1 MRLKYFLR
9 GVGIGILVTTIILTV
24 THSSERRMS
33 DSEVID
39 RAIELGMSF
48 SASHSGQQSSTEEAS
63 SEESSAGQENSGDD
77 VTDDLQHESE
87 AETEMWSQSPSET
100 ASELAGDGEALPGKE
115 SEAVTGMTTQATT
128 ETTETTETIETTEI
142 TETAET
148 TTELTTEIENA
159 GSAAGIMNNE
169 VTCTI
174 NITKGMSS
182 RTVCDMLKQNGIIE
196 DAADFD
202 RYLIKTGYD
211 DKIRVG
217 EVEVNSGMTYEE
229 LTASLYKK

>member
-1 MRLKYFLR
+1 MDIIKSIEHEQLKNKVPVLTVGNTVKVYVKIKEGNRERIQVFEGIIIKKQGGGVNESVTVR
-9 GVGIGILVTTIILTV
+9 KISYGVGVEKTFLVHSPMVEKVEVVRVGKARRARLFYLRDRVGKASKTKEKIGA
-24 THSSERRMS
+24 R
-33 DSEVID
+33 
-39 RAIELGMSF
+39 IEDKEIVLKEDMAEDI
-48 SASHSGQQSSTEEAS
+48 ASPEEAP
-63 SEESSAGQENSGDD
+63 A
-77 VTDDLQHESE
+77 
-87 AETEMWSQSPSET
+87 
-100 ASELAGDGEALPGKE
+100 
-115 SEAVTGMTTQATT
+115 
-128 ETTETTETIETTEI
+128 IETT
-142 TETAET
+142 ET

-229 LTASLYKK
+229 LTALLYKK

>member
-9 GVGIGILVTTIILTV
+9 GVGIGILVTTIILTA
-24 THSSERRMS
+24 THASERRMS

-48 SASHSGQQSSTEEAS
+48 SASHSGQQSGTEEAS
-63 SEESSAGQENSGDD
+63 SDESSTGQETSGDD
-77 VTDDLQHESE
+77 VTDDLQHDSE
-87 AETEMWSQSPSET
+87 TETEMGSQSPSET
-100 ASELAGDGEALPGKE
+100 VSESTSDGEASPGKE
-115 SEAVTGMTTQATT
+115 SEAVTGMTTQAIT
-128 ETTETTETIETTEI
+128 ETT
-142 TETAET
+142 ET
-148 TTELTTEIENA
+148 TTELTTENNNA
-159 GSAAGIMNNE
+159 SSAAGVMNNE

-217 EVEVNSGMTYEE
+217 EFEVNSGMTYEE

>member
-9 GVGIGILVTTIILTV
+9 GVGIGILVTTIILTA
-24 THSSERRMS
+24 THASERRMS

-48 SASHSGQQSSTEEAS
+48 SASHSGQQSGTEEAS
-63 SEESSAGQENSGDD
+63 PDESSTWQETSGDD

-87 AETEMWSQSPSET
+87 TETEMGSQSPSET
-100 ASELAGDGEALPGKE
+100 VSESTSDGEASPGKE
-115 SEAVTGMTTQATT
+115 SEAVTGMTTQAIT
-128 ETTETTETIETTEI
+128 ETT
-142 TETAET
+142 ET
-148 TTELTTEIENA
+148 TTELTTENNNA
-159 GSAAGIMNNE
+159 GSAAGVMNNE

>member
-9 GVGIGILVTTIILTV
+9 GVGIGILVTTIILTA
-24 THSSERRMS
+24 THASERRMS

-48 SASHSGQQSSTEEAS
+48 SASHSGQQSGTEEAS
-63 SEESSAGQENSGDD
+63 SDESSTGQETSGDD
-77 VTDDLQHESE
+77 VTDDLQHDSE
-87 AETEMWSQSPSET
+87 TETEMGSQSPSET
-100 ASELAGDGEALPGKE
+100 VSESTSDGEASPGKE
-115 SEAVTGMTTQATT
+115 SEAVTGMTTQAIT
-128 ETTETTETIETTEI
+128 ETT
-142 TETAET
+142 ET
-148 TTELTTEIENA
+148 TTELTTENNNA
-159 GSAAGIMNNE
+159 SSAAGVMNNE

-182 RTVCDMLKQNGIIE
+182 RTVCDMLKQNGIID

>member
-9 GVGIGILVTTIILTV
+9 GVGIGILVTTIILTA
-24 THSSERRMS
+24 THASERRMS

-48 SASHSGQQSSTEEAS
+48 SASHSGQQSSTEES
-63 SEESSAGQENSGDD
+63 STEESSAGRENAGDD

-87 AETEMWSQSPSET
+87 TETEMGSQSPSET
-100 ASELAGDGEALPGKE
+100 VSESTGDGEVLPGKE
-115 SEAVTGMTTQATT
+115 SEAVTGMTTQAIT
-128 ETTETTETIETTEI
+128 ETT
-142 TETAET
+142 ET
-148 TTELTTEIENA
+148 TTELTTENNNA
-159 GSAAGIMNNE
+159 GSAAGVMNNE

-202 RYLIKTGYD
+202 RYQ
-211 DKIRVG
+211 
-217 EVEVNSGMTYEE
+217 S
-229 LTASLYKK
+229 KKYN

>member
-87 AETEMWSQSPSET
+87 AETEMGSQSPSET

-115 SEAVTGMTTQATT
+115 SGAVTGMTTQATT
-128 ETTETTETIETTEI
+128 ETA
-142 TETAET
+142 ETA
-148 TTELTTEIENA
+148 TELTTENEND
-159 GSAAGIMNNE
+159 GSAAGGMNNE

-174 NITKGMSS
+174 SITKGMSS

>member
-24 THSSERRMS
+24 THASERRMP

-48 SASHSGQQSSTEEAS
+48 SASHSGQQSSTEES
-63 SEESSAGQENSGDD
+63 SPEESSAGQENSGDD

-87 AETEMWSQSPSET
+87 TETEMGSQNPSET
-100 ASELAGDGEALPGKE
+100 VSESTGDGEALPGKE
-115 SEAVTGMTTQATT
+115 SGAVTGMTTQATT
-128 ETTETTETIETTEI
+128 ET
-142 TETAET
+142 AET
-148 TTELTTEIENA
+148 TTELTTENENN
-159 GSAAGIMNNE
+159 GSAAGVMNNE

>member
-48 SASHSGQQSSTEEAS
+48 SASHSGQQSSTEES
-63 SEESSAGQENSGDD
+63 SPEESSAGRENSSDD

-87 AETEMWSQSPSET
+87 TETEMESQSPSET
-100 ASELAGDGEALPGKE
+100 VSESTSDGEASPGKE
-115 SEAVTGMTTQATT
+115 SEAVTGMTTQAIT
-128 ETTETTETIETTEI
+128 ETT
-142 TETAET
+142 ET
-148 TTELTTEIENA
+148 TTELTTENNNA
-159 GSAAGIMNNE
+159 GSAAGVMNNE

-229 LTASLYKK
+229 LTALLYKK

>member
-87 AETEMWSQSPSET
+87 AETEMGSQSPSET

-128 ETTETTETIETTEI
+128 ETA
-142 TETAET
+142 ETAET
-148 TTELTTEIENA
+148 TTELTTENEND

-229 LTASLYKK
+229 LTALLYKK

>member
-1 MRLKYFLR
+1 MSLKYFLR
-9 GVGIGILVTTIILTV
+9 GVGIGILVTTIILTA
-24 THSSERRMS
+24 THASERRMS

-48 SASHSGQQSSTEEAS
+48 SASHSGQQSGTEEAS
-63 SEESSAGQENSGDD
+63 TDESSTGQETSGDD
-77 VTDDLQHESE
+77 VMDDLQHDGET
-87 AETEMWSQSPSET
+87 ETEMGSQSPSET
-100 ASELAGDGEALPGKE
+100 VSESTSDGEASPGKE
-115 SEAVTGMTTQATT
+115 SEAVTGMTTQAIT
-128 ETTETTETIETTEI
+128 ETT
-142 TETAET
+142 ET
-148 TTELTTEIENA
+148 TTELTTENNNA
-159 GSAAGIMNNE
+159 GSAAGVMNNE

>member
-9 GVGIGILVTTIILTV
+9 GVGIGILVTTIILTA
-24 THSSERRMS
+24 THASERRMS

-48 SASHSGQQSSTEEAS
+48 SASHSGQQSGTEEAS
-63 SEESSAGQENSGDD
+63 TDESSTGQETSGDD
-77 VTDDLQHESE
+77 VMDDLQHDGET
-87 AETEMWSQSPSET
+87 ETEMGSQSPSET
-100 ASELAGDGEALPGKE
+100 VSESTSDGEASPGKE
-115 SEAVTGMTTQATT
+115 SEAVTGMTTQAIT
-128 ETTETTETIETTEI
+128 ETT
-142 TETAET
+142 ET
-148 TTELTTEIENA
+148 TTELTTENNNA
-159 GSAAGIMNNE
+159 GSAAGVMNNE

-217 EVEVNSGMTYEE
+217 EVEVNSGMNYEE

>member
-48 SASHSGQQSSTEEAS
+48 SASHSGQQSSTEES
-63 SEESSAGQENSGDD
+63 SPEESSAGQENSGDD

-87 AETEMWSQSPSET
+87 AETEMGSQSPSET
-100 ASELAGDGEALPGKE
+100 ASELAGDGEASPGKE
-115 SEAVTGMTTQATT
+115 SEAVTEMTTKAIT
-128 ETTETTETIETTEI
+128 ETTETTET
-142 TETAET
+142 
-148 TTELTTEIENA
+148 TTELTTENKNA
-159 GSAAGIMNNE
+159 GSAAGVMNNE

>member
-9 GVGIGILVTTIILTV
+9 GVGIGILVTTIILTA
-24 THSSERRMS
+24 THASERRMS

-48 SASHSGQQSSTEEAS
+48 SASHSGQQSGTEEAS
-63 SEESSAGQENSGDD
+63 TDESSTGQETSSDD
-77 VTDDLQHESE
+77 VMDDLQHDGET
-87 AETEMWSQSPSET
+87 ETEMGSQSPSET
-100 ASELAGDGEALPGKE
+100 VSESTSDGEASPGKE
-115 SEAVTGMTTQATT
+115 SEAVTEMTTQAIT
-128 ETTETTETIETTEI
+128 ETT
-142 TETAET
+142 ET
-148 TTELTTEIENA
+148 TTELTTENNNA
-159 GSAAGIMNNE
+159 GSAAGVMNNE

>member
-48 SASHSGQQSSTEEAS
+48 SASHSGQQSSTEES
-63 SEESSAGQENSGDD
+63 SPEESSAGQENSGDD

-87 AETEMWSQSPSET
+87 AETEMGSQSPSET
-100 ASELAGDGEALPGKE
+100 ASESTGDGEALPGKE
-115 SEAVTGMTTQATT
+115 SGAVTGMTTQATT
-128 ETTETTETIETTEI
+128 ETTETTTELI
-142 TETAET
+142 TEN
-148 TTELTTEIENA
+148 ENA
-159 GSAAGIMNNE
+159 GSAAGVMNDE

-196 DAADFD
+196 DAVDFD

-229 LTASLYKK
+229 LTALLYKK

>member
-9 GVGIGILVTTIILTV
+9 GVGIGILVTTIILTA
-24 THSSERRMS
+24 THASERRMS

-48 SASHSGQQSSTEEAS
+48 SASHSGQQSGTEEAS
-63 SEESSAGQENSGDD
+63 TDESSTGQETSGDD
-77 VTDDLQHESE
+77 VMDDLQHDGET
-87 AETEMWSQSPSET
+87 ETEMGSQSPSET
-100 ASELAGDGEALPGKE
+100 VSESTSDGEASPGKE
-115 SEAVTGMTTQATT
+115 SEAVTGMTTQAIT
-128 ETTETTETIETTEI
+128 ETTETT
-142 TETAET
+142 
-148 TTELTTEIENA
+148 TELTIENNNA
-159 GSAAGIMNNE
+159 GSAAGVMNNE

>member
-9 GVGIGILVTTIILTV
+9 GVGIGILVTTIILTA
-24 THSSERRMS
+24 THASERRMS

-48 SASHSGQQSSTEEAS
+48 SASHSGQQSGTEEAS
-63 SEESSAGQENSGDD
+63 PDESSPDESSTGQETSGDD
-77 VTDDLQHESE
+77 VTDDLQHDGET
-87 AETEMWSQSPSET
+87 ETEMGSQSPSET
-100 ASELAGDGEALPGKE
+100 VSESTSDGETSPGKE
-115 SEAVTGMTTQATT
+115 SEAVTGMTTQALT
-128 ETTETTETIETTEI
+128 ETT
-142 TETAET
+142 ET
-148 TTELTTEIENA
+148 TTELTTENNNA
-159 GSAAGIMNNE
+159 GSAAGVMNNE

>member
-9 GVGIGILVTTIILTV
+9 GVGIGILVTTIILTA
-24 THSSERRMS
+24 THASERRMS

-48 SASHSGQQSSTEEAS
+48 SASHSGQQSGTEEAS
-63 SEESSAGQENSGDD
+63 SDESSTGQETSGDD
-77 VTDDLQHESE
+77 VTDDLQHDSE
-87 AETEMWSQSPSET
+87 TETEMGSQSPSET
-100 ASELAGDGEALPGKE
+100 VSESTSDGEASPGKE
-115 SEAVTGMTTQATT
+115 SEAVTGMTTQAIT
-128 ETTETTETIETTEI
+128 ETT
-142 TETAET
+142 ET
-148 TTELTTEIENA
+148 TTELTTENNNA
-159 GSAAGIMNNE
+159 SSAAGVMNNE

-211 DKIRVG
+211 NKIRVG

>member
-9 GVGIGILVTTIILTV
+9 GVGIGILVTTIILTA
-24 THSSERRMS
+24 THASERRMS

-48 SASHSGQQSSTEEAS
+48 SASHSGQQSGTEEAS
-63 SEESSAGQENSGDD
+63 TDESFTGQETSGDE
-77 VTDDLQHESE
+77 VTDDLQHDGET
-87 AETEMWSQSPSET
+87 ETEMGSQSPSET
-100 ASELAGDGEALPGKE
+100 VSESTSDGEASPGKE
-115 SEAVTGMTTQATT
+115 SEAVTGMTTQAIT
-128 ETTETTETIETTEI
+128 ETT
-142 TETAET
+142 ET
-148 TTELTTEIENA
+148 TTELTTENNNA
-159 GSAAGIMNNE
+159 GSAAGVMNNE

>member
-9 GVGIGILVTTIILTV
+9 GVGIGILVTTIILTA
-24 THSSERRMS
+24 THASERRMS

-48 SASHSGQQSSTEEAS
+48 SASHSGQQSGTEEAS
-63 SEESSAGQENSGDD
+63 TDESSTGQETSGDD
-77 VTDDLQHESE
+77 VTDDLQHDGET
-87 AETEMWSQSPSET
+87 ETEMGSQSPSET
-100 ASELAGDGEALPGKE
+100 VSESTSDGEALPGKE

-128 ETTETTETIETTEI
+128 E
-142 TETAET
+142 
-148 TTELTTEIENA
+148 LTTENGND
-159 GSAAGIMNNE
+159 GSAAGVMNNE

>member
-48 SASHSGQQSSTEEAS
+48 SASHSGQQSSTEES
-63 SEESSAGQENSGDD
+63 SPEESSAGQENSGDD

-87 AETEMWSQSPSET
+87 AETEMGSQSPSET
-100 ASELAGDGEALPGKE
+100 ASESTGDGEALPGKE
-115 SEAVTGMTTQATT
+115 SGAVTGMTTQAIT
-128 ETTETTETIETTEI
+128 ETT
-142 TETAET
+142 ET
-148 TTELTTEIENA
+148 TTELTTENNNA
-159 GSAAGIMNNE
+159 GSAAGVMNNE

>member
-48 SASHSGQQSSTEEAS
+48 SASHSGQQSGTEEAS
-63 SEESSAGQENSGDD
+63 TDESSTGQETSGDD
-77 VTDDLQHESE
+77 VTDDLQHDGET
-87 AETEMWSQSPSET
+87 ETEMGSQSPSET
-100 ASELAGDGEALPGKE
+100 VSESTSDGEASPGKE
-115 SEAVTGMTTQATT
+115 SEAVTGMTTQAIT
-128 ETTETTETIETTEI
+128 ETT
-142 TETAET
+142 ET
-148 TTELTTEIENA
+148 TTELTTENNNA
-159 GSAAGIMNNE
+159 GSAAGVMNNE

>member
-9 GVGIGILVTTIILTV
+9 GVGIGILVTTIILTA
-24 THSSERRMS
+24 THASERRMS

-39 RAIELGMSF
+39 REIELGMSF
-48 SASHSGQQSSTEEAS
+48 SASHSGQQSGTEEAS
-63 SEESSAGQENSGDD
+63 SDESSTGQETSGDD
-77 VTDDLQHESE
+77 VTDDLQHDSE
-87 AETEMWSQSPSET
+87 TETEMGSQSPSET
-100 ASELAGDGEALPGKE
+100 VSESTSDGEASPGKE
-115 SEAVTGMTTQATT
+115 SEAVTGMTTQAIT
-128 ETTETTETIETTEI
+128 ETT
-142 TETAET
+142 ET
-148 TTELTTEIENA
+148 TTELTTENNNA
-159 GSAAGIMNNE
+159 SSAAGVMNNE

>member
-1 MRLKYFLR
+1 M
-9 GVGIGILVTTIILTV
+9 
-24 THSSERRMS
+24 
-33 DSEVID
+33 
-39 RAIELGMSF
+39 
-48 SASHSGQQSSTEEAS
+48 
-63 SEESSAGQENSGDD
+63 
-77 VTDDLQHESE
+77 DDLQHDGET
-87 AETEMWSQSPSET
+87 ETEMGSQSPSET
-100 ASELAGDGEALPGKE
+100 VSESTSDGEASPGKE
-115 SEAVTGMTTQATT
+115 SEAVTGMTTQAIT
-128 ETTETTETIETTEI
+128 ETT
-142 TETAET
+142 ET
-148 TTELTTEIENA
+148 TTELTTENNNA
-159 GSAAGIMNNE
+159 GSAAGVMNNE

>member
-9 GVGIGILVTTIILTV
+9 GVGIGILVTTIILTA
-24 THSSERRMS
+24 THASERRMS

-48 SASHSGQQSSTEEAS
+48 SASHSGQQSGTEEAS
-63 SEESSAGQENSGDD
+63 TDESSTGQETSGDD
-77 VTDDLQHESE
+77 VTDDLQHDGET
-87 AETEMWSQSPSET
+87 ETEMGSQSPSET
-100 ASELAGDGEALPGKE
+100 VSESTSDGEASPGKE
-115 SEAVTGMTTQATT
+115 SEAVTGMTTQA
-128 ETTETTETIETTEI
+128 I
-142 TETAET
+142 TET
-148 TTELTTEIENA
+148 TTELTTENNNA
-159 GSAAGIMNNE
+159 GSAAGVMNNK

>member
-9 GVGIGILVTTIILTV
+9 GVGIGILVTTIILTA
-24 THSSERRMS
+24 THASERRMS

-87 AETEMWSQSPSET
+87 AETEMGSQSPSET

-115 SEAVTGMTTQATT
+115 SGAVTGMTTQATT
-128 ETTETTETIETTEI
+128 ET
-142 TETAET
+142 AET
-148 TTELTTEIENA
+148 TTELTTENEND
-159 GSAAGIMNNE
+159 GSAAGVMNNE

-174 NITKGMSS
+174 SITKGMSS

-229 LTASLYKK
+229 LTALLYKK

>member
-9 GVGIGILVTTIILTV
+9 GVGIGILVTTIILTA
-24 THSSERRMS
+24 THASERRMS

-48 SASHSGQQSSTEEAS
+48 SASHSGQQSGTEEAS
-63 SEESSAGQENSGDD
+63 PDESSTGQETSGDD
-77 VTDDLQHESE
+77 VTDDLQN
-87 AETEMWSQSPSET
+87 ETETEPGSQSPSET
-100 ASELAGDGEALPGKE
+100 VSESTSDGEASTGKV
-115 SEAVTGMTTQATT
+115 SEAVTGMTTQAITEAT
-128 ETTETTETIETTEI
+128 ETTETTEI
-142 TETAET
+142 TET
-148 TTELTTEIENA
+148 TTELTTGNDNA
-159 GSAAGIMNNE
+159 GSAAGVMNNE

-229 LTASLYKK
+229 LTALLYKK

>member
-9 GVGIGILVTTIILTV
+9 GVGIGILVTTIILTA
-24 THSSERRMS
+24 THASERRMS

-48 SASHSGQQSSTEEAS
+48 SASHSGQQSGTEEAS
-63 SEESSAGQENSGDD
+63 SDESSTGQDTSGDD
-77 VTDDLQHESE
+77 VTDDLQHDSE
-87 AETEMWSQSPSET
+87 TETEMGSQSPSET
-100 ASELAGDGEALPGKE
+100 VSESTSDGEASPGKE
-115 SEAVTGMTTQATT
+115 SEAVTGMTTQAIT
-128 ETTETTETIETTEI
+128 ETT
-142 TETAET
+142 ET
-148 TTELTTEIENA
+148 TTELTTENNNA
-159 GSAAGIMNNE
+159 STAAGVMNNE

>member
-9 GVGIGILVTTIILTV
+9 GVGIGIIVTTIILTI
-24 THSSERRMS
+24 THASDRKMS

-48 SASHSGQQSSTEEAS
+48 SASHSKQQGETEESSPNESSTE
-63 SEESSAGQENSGDD
+63 QEISGDE
-77 VTDDLQHESE
+77 VTDGPQYESKSESE
-87 AETEMWSQSPSET
+87 TETETESQSISET
-100 ASELAGDGEALPGKE
+100 VTESTDGGEALPEKE
-115 SEAVTGMTTQATT
+115 SETITETTTQAIT
-128 ETTETTETIETTEI
+128 EIAAESTIELI
-142 TETAET
+142 
-148 TTELTTEIENA
+148 
-159 GSAAGIMNNE
+159 
-169 VTCTI
+169 TCTI
-174 NITKGMSS
+174 SITKGMSS
-182 RTVCDMLKQNGIIE
+182 RTVCDMLKQNGIID

-229 LTASLYKK
+229 LTAALYKK

>member
-9 GVGIGILVTTIILTV
+9 GVGIGILVTTIILTA
-24 THSSERRMS
+24 THASERRMS

-48 SASHSGQQSSTEEAS
+48 SASHSGQQSSTEES
-63 SEESSAGQENSGDD
+63 STEESSAGRENAGDD

-87 AETEMWSQSPSET
+87 TETEMGSQSPSET
-100 ASELAGDGEALPGKE
+100 VSESTGDGEVLPGKE

-128 ETTETTETIETTEI
+128 E
-142 TETAET
+142 
-148 TTELTTEIENA
+148 LTTENGND
-159 GSAAGIMNNE
+159 GSAAGVMNNE

>member
-9 GVGIGILVTTIILTV
+9 GVGIGILVTTIILTA
-24 THSSERRMS
+24 THASERRMS

-48 SASHSGQQSSTEEAS
+48 SASYSGQQSGTEEAS
-63 SEESSAGQENSGDD
+63 TDESSTGQETSGDD
-77 VTDDLQHESE
+77 VMDDLQHDGET
-87 AETEMWSQSPSET
+87 ETEMGSQSPSET
-100 ASELAGDGEALPGKE
+100 VSESTSDGEASPGKE
-115 SEAVTGMTTQATT
+115 SEAVTGMTTQAIT
-128 ETTETTETIETTEI
+128 ETT
-142 TETAET
+142 ET
-148 TTELTTEIENA
+148 TTELTTENNNA
-159 GSAAGIMNNE
+159 GSAAGVMNNE

>member
-9 GVGIGILVTTIILTV
+9 GVGIGILVTTIILTA
-24 THSSERRMS
+24 THASERRMS

-48 SASHSGQQSSTEEAS
+48 SASHSGQQSGTEEAS
-63 SEESSAGQENSGDD
+63 SDESSTGQETSGDD
-77 VTDDLQHESE
+77 VTDDLQHDSE
-87 AETEMWSQSPSET
+87 TETEMGSQSPSET
-100 ASELAGDGEALPGKE
+100 VSESTSDGEASPGKE
-115 SEAVTGMTTQATT
+115 SEAVTGMTTQAIT
-128 ETTETTETIETTEI
+128 ETTETTET
-142 TETAET
+142 
-148 TTELTTEIENA
+148 TTELTTENNNA
-159 GSAAGIMNNE
+159 SSAAGVMNNE

>member
-9 GVGIGILVTTIILTV
+9 GVGIGILVTTIILTA
-24 THSSERRMS
+24 THASERRMS

-48 SASHSGQQSSTEEAS
+48 SASHSGQQSGTEEAS
-63 SEESSAGQENSGDD
+63 TDESSTGQETSGDD
-77 VTDDLQHESE
+77 VTDDLQHDGET
-87 AETEMWSQSPSET
+87 ETEMGSQSPSET
-100 ASELAGDGEALPGKE
+100 VSESTSDGEASPGKE
-115 SEAVTGMTTQATT
+115 SEAVTGMTTQAI
-128 ETTETTETIETTEI
+128 TETI
-142 TETAET
+142 
-148 TTELTTEIENA
+148 TELTTENNNA
-159 GSAAGIMNNE
+159 GSAAGVMNNE

>member
-9 GVGIGILVTTIILTV
+9 GVGIGILVTTIILTA
-24 THSSERRMS
+24 THASERRMS

-48 SASHSGQQSSTEEAS
+48 SASHSGQQSGTEEAS
-63 SEESSAGQENSGDD
+63 TDESSTGQETSGDD
-77 VTDDLQHESE
+77 VMDDLQHDGET
-87 AETEMWSQSPSET
+87 ETEMGSQSPSET
-100 ASELAGDGEALPGKE
+100 VSESTSDGEASPGKE
-115 SEAVTGMTTQATT
+115 SEAVTGMTTQAIT
-128 ETTETTETIETTEI
+128 ETT
-142 TETAET
+142 ET
-148 TTELTTEIENA
+148 TTELTTENNNA
-159 GSAAGIMNNE
+159 GSAARVMNNE

>member
-48 SASHSGQQSSTEEAS
+48 SASHSGQQSSTEES
-63 SEESSAGQENSGDD
+63 SPEESSAGQENSGDD

-87 AETEMWSQSPSET
+87 TETEMGSQSPSET
-100 ASELAGDGEALPGKE
+100 VSELAGDGEALPGKE

-128 ETTETTETIETTEI
+128 ETAETI
-142 TETAET
+142 
-148 TTELTTEIENA
+148 TELTTENEND
-159 GSAAGIMNNE
+159 GSAAGVMNNE

-174 NITKGMSS
+174 SITKGMSS

-229 LTASLYKK
+229 LTALLYKK

>member
-9 GVGIGILVTTIILTV
+9 GVGIGILVTTIILTA

-87 AETEMWSQSPSET
+87 AETEMGSQSPSET

-128 ETTETTETIETTEI
+128 ETA
-142 TETAET
+142 ETAET
-148 TTELTTEIENA
+148 TTELTTENEND

-229 LTASLYKK
+229 LTALLYKK

>member
-24 THSSERRMS
+24 THASERRMP

-48 SASHSGQQSSTEEAS
+48 SASHSGQQSSTEES
-63 SEESSAGQENSGDD
+63 SPEESSAGQENSGDD

-87 AETEMWSQSPSET
+87 TETEMGSQNPSET
-100 ASELAGDGEALPGKE
+100 VSESTGDGEALPGKE

-128 ETTETTETIETTEI
+128 E
-142 TETAET
+142 
-148 TTELTTEIENA
+148 LTTENEND
-159 GSAAGIMNNE
+159 GSAAEVMNNE

-229 LTASLYKK
+229 LTALLYKK

>member
-9 GVGIGILVTTIILTV
+9 GVGIGILVTTIILTA
-24 THSSERRMS
+24 THASERRMS

-48 SASHSGQQSSTEEAS
+48 SASHSGQQSGTEEAS
-63 SEESSAGQENSGDD
+63 TDESSTGQETSGDD
-77 VTDDLQHESE
+77 VTDDLQHDGET
-87 AETEMWSQSPSET
+87 ETEMGSQSPSET
-100 ASELAGDGEALPGKE
+100 VSESTSDGEASPGKE
-115 SEAVTGMTTQATT
+115 SEAVTGMTTQAIT
-128 ETTETTETIETTEI
+128 ETTETTETI
-142 TETAET
+142 ET

>member
-9 GVGIGILVTTIILTV
+9 GVGIGILVTTIILTA
-24 THSSERRMS
+24 THASERRMS

-48 SASHSGQQSSTEEAS
+48 SASHSGQQSGTEEAS
-63 SEESSAGQENSGDD
+63 LDESSTGQETSGDD
-77 VTDDLQHESE
+77 VTDDSQN
-87 AETEMWSQSPSET
+87 ETETEPGSQSSSET
-100 ASELAGDGEALPGKE
+100 VSESTSDGEASTGKV
-115 SEAVTGMTTQATT
+115 SEAVTGMTTQAIT
-128 ETTETTETIETTEI
+128 ETTETT
-142 TETAET
+142 ET

-159 GSAAGIMNNE
+159 GSVAGIMNNE

-229 LTASLYKK
+229 LTALLYKK

>member
-9 GVGIGILVTTIILTV
+9 GVGIGILVTTIILTI
-24 THSSERRMS
+24 THASERRMS

-48 SASHSGQQSSTEEAS
+48 SASHSGQQSGTEEAS
-63 SEESSAGQENSGDD
+63 PDESSTGQETSGDD
-77 VTDDLQHESE
+77 VTDDSQN
-87 AETEMWSQSPSET
+87 ETETEPGSQSPSET
-100 ASELAGDGEALPGKE
+100 VSESTSNGEASTGKV
-115 SEAVTGMTTQATT
+115 SEAVTGMATQAIT
-128 ETTETTETIETTEI
+128 ETTETT
-142 TETAET
+142 ET

-229 LTASLYKK
+229 LTALLYKK